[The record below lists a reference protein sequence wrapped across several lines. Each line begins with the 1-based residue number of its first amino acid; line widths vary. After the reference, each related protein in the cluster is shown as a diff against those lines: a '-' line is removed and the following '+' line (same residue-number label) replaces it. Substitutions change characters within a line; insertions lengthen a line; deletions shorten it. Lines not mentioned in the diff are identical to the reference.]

1 MGMNLRQRSDGGL
14 DFVSDNTG
22 TPSLSINGGS
32 VQVPL
37 LTAAATVAAA
47 AGGGQT
53 NATAL
58 TATYNKVTTVASAND
73 SVKLPASVAGMM
85 VAITNGHASNS
96 LQVFGV
102 SPDTI
107 NGVAT
112 GTGVALAAGKTG
124 IYLCPVA
131 GAWHLL
137 LSA

>member
-1 MGMNLRQRSDGGL
+1 MGMNIRQRSDGGI
-14 DFVSDNTG
+14 DFVSDTTG

-37 LTAAATVAAA
+37 LSVATGITAF

-53 NATAL
+53 NATQLSAG
-58 TATYNKVTTVASAND
+58 YNRVTTVATAAD

-85 VAITNGHASNS
+85 VVVTNSSANS
-96 LQVFGV
+96 TQVFGTT
-102 SPDTI
+102 PDTI
-107 NGVAT
+107 NAVAT
-112 GTGVALAAGKTG
+112 ATGVALAAGKTG
-124 IYLCPVA
+124 IYVCPVA